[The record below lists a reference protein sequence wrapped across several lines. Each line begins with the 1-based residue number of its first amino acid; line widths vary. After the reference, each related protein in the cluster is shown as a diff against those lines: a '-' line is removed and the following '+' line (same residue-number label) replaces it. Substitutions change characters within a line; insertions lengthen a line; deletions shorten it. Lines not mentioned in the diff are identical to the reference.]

1 MQTKHEFLRRTAAVI
16 AAFFTLTFTGCGQT
30 PESPGSLHVSG
41 VISETTA
48 QSGQETAGVSEGGSF
63 TIHFIDVG
71 QADSALV
78 TCDGHSMLIDGGNAD
93 DSNLVYSV
101 LQRETEGHLDYV
113 IGTHAHED
121 HIGGLSGAFEADT
134 ADVTFCPVTEYD
146 SKAFRNFKARA
157 DERGGGITVPAV
169 GDTFTLGEATV
180 TVVAVNSV
188 PEDTNNTSIVI
199 RIVYGDTSFLFTG
212 DAEQETEEKIL
223 ESDQD
228 IESTVLKV
236 GHHGS
241 STSTSQA
248 FLDAVNP
255 TYAVISCG
263 KDNINTYNELC
274 EKVKRW
280 SAAYYEQDAP
290 AVTDEEYD
298 RAMHEIRDLEAA
310 HPELVTSDSPTQV
323 VGGKRVIG
331 IPVEHRV
338 PMLSLLDVFSGD
350 EVRDFTASVEKEYP
364 DATFSI
370 ERKIDGLSLS
380 LVYAKP
386 AGSDGKL
393 RLVQASTRGDGHVGE
408 DVTDNVKVLGIPV
421 NIQMPEGIWK
431 IELRG
436 ECYMSEEDF
445 EATNAK
451 QEAAGKKLFANPR
464 NCAAGTLRQSDP
476 AVAKERNLKV
486 FIFNVQSVNDGED
499 SSEFAD
505 SHCDQ
510 LCYLRDVCDFKTTY
524 YAHCNDTDSILAAIR
539 DIGEHRYDIDYPI
552 DGAVIKV
559 DEIDIRKKMGERTKT
574 PKWAIAFKYPAEE
587 KATVLRRIVLQTG
600 RTGRVTPVAEF
611 DPVQLAGTRVERAT
625 LNNADFIKNLDIRI
639 GDTIVLHK
647 SGDIIPKITMVEKE
661 KRPADAVPYDMSSQF
676 CPVCGEPIASVNGS
690 VDLYCTN
697 DACPAKTVNRIIH
710 FASKACMDI
719 KGLGPQIIQDLV
731 DSRFISNPVD
741 LYWLYEEESE
751 LIDMYGEKTAK
762 KLLAAIEN
770 SKTQNADRVLKGL
783 GYRLIGG
790 HVARALFTQ
799 CKATDGNLLGLS
811 ALYVDNIK
819 DYNIPGFSD
828 AIYAALDAMLSDPMF
843 KQEVTALY
851 KAGVNLDYHAPNAS
865 ASGSAEDAVSLAGKT
880 FVITGTLPTMSREEA
895 KTFIEAHG
903 GKVTGSVSKK
913 TSYLVAGE
921 AAGSKL
927 DKANTLGIPVL
938 DEAGL
943 KAMVNA

>member
-1 MQTKHEFLRRTAAVI
+1 M
-16 AAFFTLTFTGCGQT
+16 
-30 PESPGSLHVSG
+30 
-41 VISETTA
+41 
-48 QSGQETAGVSEGGSF
+48 
-63 TIHFIDVG
+63 
-71 QADSALV
+71 
-78 TCDGHSMLIDGGNAD
+78 
-93 DSNLVYSV
+93 
-101 LQRETEGHLDYV
+101 
-113 IGTHAHED
+113 
-121 HIGGLSGAFEADT
+121 
-134 ADVTFCPVTEYD
+134 TEY
-146 SKAFRNFKARA
+146 
-157 DERGGGITVPAV
+157 
-169 GDTFTLGEATV
+169 
-180 TVVAVNSV
+180 
-188 PEDTNNTSIVI
+188 
-199 RIVYGDTSFLFTG
+199 
-212 DAEQETEEKIL
+212 
-223 ESDQD
+223 
-228 IESTVLKV
+228 
-236 GHHGS
+236 
-241 STSTSQA
+241 
-248 FLDAVNP
+248 
-255 TYAVISCG
+255 
-263 KDNINTYNELC
+263 INTYNELC

-290 AVTDEEYD
+290 VVTDEEYD

-338 PMLSLLDVFSGD
+338 PMLSLLDVFSD
-350 EVRDFTASVEKEYP
+350 AEVRDFAASVAKEYP

-386 AGSDGKL
+386 VGSDGKL

-421 NIQMPEGIWK
+421 NIQMPDDIWK

-486 FIFNVQSVNDGED
+486 FIFNVQSVNNEED

-510 LCYLRDVCDFKTTY
+510 LNYLRDVCDFKTTY
-524 YAHCNDTDSILAAIR
+524 YAHCNDTDSILVAIR

-611 DPVQLAGTRVERAT
+611 DPVRLAGTSVERAT
-625 LNNADFIKNLDIRI
+625 LNNADFIKALDIRI

-661 KRPADAVPYDMSSQF
+661 KRPADAVPYDMSSQV

-731 DSRFISNPVD
+731 DNRLISNPVD
-741 LYWLYEEESE
+741 LYWLYEDESE

-762 KLLAAIEN
+762 KLLTAIEN

-843 KQEVTALY
+843 KREVTALY
-851 KAGVNLDYHAPNAS
+851 KAGVNLDYHAPTAS
-865 ASGSAEDAVSLAGKT
+865 ANGSAEDVVLLSGKT
-880 FVITGTLPTMSREEA
+880 FVITGTLPMMSREEA

-927 DKANTLGIPVL
+927 DKANALGIPVL

-943 KAMVNA
+943 KAMVNQ

>member
-1 MQTKHEFLRRTAAVI
+1 M
-16 AAFFTLTFTGCGQT
+16 
-30 PESPGSLHVSG
+30 
-41 VISETTA
+41 
-48 QSGQETAGVSEGGSF
+48 
-63 TIHFIDVG
+63 
-71 QADSALV
+71 
-78 TCDGHSMLIDGGNAD
+78 
-93 DSNLVYSV
+93 
-101 LQRETEGHLDYV
+101 
-113 IGTHAHED
+113 
-121 HIGGLSGAFEADT
+121 
-134 ADVTFCPVTEYD
+134 TEY
-146 SKAFRNFKARA
+146 
-157 DERGGGITVPAV
+157 
-169 GDTFTLGEATV
+169 
-180 TVVAVNSV
+180 
-188 PEDTNNTSIVI
+188 
-199 RIVYGDTSFLFTG
+199 
-212 DAEQETEEKIL
+212 
-223 ESDQD
+223 
-228 IESTVLKV
+228 
-236 GHHGS
+236 
-241 STSTSQA
+241 
-248 FLDAVNP
+248 
-255 TYAVISCG
+255 
-263 KDNINTYNELC
+263 INTYNELC

-338 PMLSLLDVFSGD
+338 PMLSLLDVFSD
-350 EVRDFTASVEKEYP
+350 AEVRDFAASVVKEYP

-386 AGSDGKL
+386 VGSDGKL

-421 NIQMPEGIWK
+421 NIQMPDDIWK

-486 FIFNVQSVNDGED
+486 FIFNVQSVNDEDD
-499 SSEFAD
+499 SSVFAD

-510 LCYLRDVCDFKTTY
+510 LNYLRDVCDFKTTY
-524 YAHCNDTDSILAAIR
+524 YAHCNDTDSILVPIR

-625 LNNADFIKNLDIRI
+625 LNNADFIKALDIRI

-661 KRPADAVPYDMSSQF
+661 KRPADAVPYDMSSQV
-676 CPVCGEPIASVNGS
+676 CPVCG
-690 VDLYCTN
+690 
-697 DACPAKTVNRIIH
+697 
-710 FASKACMDI
+710 
-719 KGLGPQIIQDLV
+719 
-731 DSRFISNPVD
+731 
-741 LYWLYEEESE
+741 
-751 LIDMYGEKTAK
+751 
-762 KLLAAIEN
+762 
-770 SKTQNADRVLKGL
+770 
-783 GYRLIGG
+783 
-790 HVARALFTQ
+790 
-799 CKATDGNLLGLS
+799 
-811 ALYVDNIK
+811 
-819 DYNIPGFSD
+819 
-828 AIYAALDAMLSDPMF
+828 
-843 KQEVTALY
+843 
-851 KAGVNLDYHAPNAS
+851 
-865 ASGSAEDAVSLAGKT
+865 
-880 FVITGTLPTMSREEA
+880 
-895 KTFIEAHG
+895 
-903 GKVTGSVSKK
+903 
-913 TSYLVAGE
+913 
-921 AAGSKL
+921 
-927 DKANTLGIPVL
+927 
-938 DEAGL
+938 
-943 KAMVNA
+943 

>member
-1 MQTKHEFLRRTAAVI
+1 MRIPLAYGEHKVDVLYGQRFYGTLENKPVTFNQEIRFLCLVVDNAKTVN
-16 AAFFTLTFTGCGQT
+16 
-30 PESPGSLHVSG
+30 
-41 VISETTA
+41 ETQNFKTIFCR
-48 QSGQETAGVSEGGSF
+48 SSF
-63 TIHFIDVG
+63 T
-71 QADSALV
+71 
-78 TCDGHSMLIDGGNAD
+78 
-93 DSNLVYSV
+93 SNSV
-101 LQRETEGHLDYV
+101 IEEMAQKLFDMFREN
-113 IGTHAHED
+113 
-121 HIGGLSGAFEADT
+121 
-134 ADVTFCPVTEYD
+134 VTE
-146 SKAFRNFKARA
+146 
-157 DERGGGITVPAV
+157 
-169 GDTFTLGEATV
+169 
-180 TVVAVNSV
+180 
-188 PEDTNNTSIVI
+188 EDKK
-199 RIVYGDTSFLFTG
+199 
-212 DAEQETEEKIL
+212 KIL
-223 ESDQD
+223 KGGYYDQ
-228 IESTVLKV
+228 TAR
-236 GHHGS
+236 
-241 STSTSQA
+241 QNA
-248 FLDAVNP
+248 FCRIIKGYKN
-255 TYAVISCG
+255 Y
-263 KDNINTYNELC
+263 
-274 EKVKRW
+274 R
-280 SAAYYEQDAP
+280 
-290 AVTDEEYD
+290 
-298 RAMHEIRDLEAA
+298 
-310 HPELVTSDSPTQV
+310 SP
-323 VGGKRVIG
+323 I
-331 IPVEHRV
+331 
-338 PMLSLLDVFSGD
+338 
-350 EVRDFTASVEKEYP
+350 
-364 DATFSI
+364 
-370 ERKIDGLSLS
+370 
-380 LVYAKP
+380 
-386 AGSDGKL
+386 
-393 RLVQASTRGDGHVGE
+393 
-408 DVTDNVKVLGIPV
+408 
-421 NIQMPEGIWK
+421 
-431 IELRG
+431 
-436 ECYMSEEDF
+436 
-445 EATNAK
+445 
-451 QEAAGKKLFANPR
+451 
-464 NCAAGTLRQSDP
+464 
-476 AVAKERNLKV
+476 
-486 FIFNVQSVNDGED
+486 
-499 SSEFAD
+499 
-505 SHCDQ
+505 
-510 LCYLRDVCDFKTTY
+510 
-524 YAHCNDTDSILAAIR
+524 DSI
-539 DIGEHRYDIDYPI
+539 
-552 DGAVIKV
+552 V
-559 DEIDIRKKMGERTKT
+559 DEIGKGSCFGLTSTNADELVVDYLANPTGWAERTKT

-661 KRPADAVPYDMSSQF
+661 KRPADAVPYDMSSQV

-741 LYWLYEEESE
+741 LYWLYEDESE

-819 DYNIPGFSD
+819 DCNIPGFSD

>member
-1 MQTKHEFLRRTAAVI
+1 M
-16 AAFFTLTFTGCGQT
+16 
-30 PESPGSLHVSG
+30 
-41 VISETTA
+41 
-48 QSGQETAGVSEGGSF
+48 
-63 TIHFIDVG
+63 
-71 QADSALV
+71 
-78 TCDGHSMLIDGGNAD
+78 
-93 DSNLVYSV
+93 
-101 LQRETEGHLDYV
+101 
-113 IGTHAHED
+113 
-121 HIGGLSGAFEADT
+121 
-134 ADVTFCPVTEYD
+134 TEY
-146 SKAFRNFKARA
+146 
-157 DERGGGITVPAV
+157 
-169 GDTFTLGEATV
+169 
-180 TVVAVNSV
+180 
-188 PEDTNNTSIVI
+188 
-199 RIVYGDTSFLFTG
+199 
-212 DAEQETEEKIL
+212 
-223 ESDQD
+223 
-228 IESTVLKV
+228 
-236 GHHGS
+236 
-241 STSTSQA
+241 
-248 FLDAVNP
+248 
-255 TYAVISCG
+255 
-263 KDNINTYNELC
+263 INTYNELC

-290 AVTDEEYD
+290 VVTDEEYD

-338 PMLSLLDVFSGD
+338 PMLSLLDVFSD
-350 EVRDFTASVEKEYP
+350 AEVRDFAASVAKEYP

-386 AGSDGKL
+386 VGSDGKL

-408 DVTDNVKVLGIPV
+408 DVTDNVKVLGIPI
-421 NIQMPEGIWK
+421 NIQMPDDIWK

-486 FIFNVQSVNDGED
+486 FIFNVQSVNDEDD

-510 LCYLRDVCDFKTTY
+510 LNYLRDVCDFKTTY
-524 YAHCNDTDSILAAIR
+524 YAHCNDTDSILVAIR
-539 DIGEHRYDIDYPI
+539 DIGEHRYDIDYPS

-611 DPVQLAGTRVERAT
+611 DPVRLAGTSVERAT
-625 LNNADFIKNLDIRI
+625 LNNADFIKALDIRI

-661 KRPADAVPYDMSSQF
+661 KRPADAVPYDMSSQV

-731 DSRFISNPVD
+731 DNRLISNPVD
-741 LYWLYEEESE
+741 LYWLYEDESE

-762 KLLAAIEN
+762 KLLTAIEN

-811 ALYVDNIK
+811 VLYVDNIK
-819 DYNIPGFSD
+819 DCNIPGFSD

-843 KQEVTALY
+843 KREATALY
-851 KAGVNLDYHAPNAS
+851 KAGVNLDYHAPTAS
-865 ASGSAEDAVSLAGKT
+865 ANCSAEDAVLLSGKT

-927 DKANTLGIPVL
+927 DKANALGIPVL

-943 KAMVNA
+943 KAMVNQ

>member
-1 MQTKHEFLRRTAAVI
+1 M
-16 AAFFTLTFTGCGQT
+16 
-30 PESPGSLHVSG
+30 
-41 VISETTA
+41 
-48 QSGQETAGVSEGGSF
+48 
-63 TIHFIDVG
+63 
-71 QADSALV
+71 
-78 TCDGHSMLIDGGNAD
+78 
-93 DSNLVYSV
+93 
-101 LQRETEGHLDYV
+101 
-113 IGTHAHED
+113 
-121 HIGGLSGAFEADT
+121 
-134 ADVTFCPVTEYD
+134 TEY
-146 SKAFRNFKARA
+146 
-157 DERGGGITVPAV
+157 
-169 GDTFTLGEATV
+169 
-180 TVVAVNSV
+180 
-188 PEDTNNTSIVI
+188 
-199 RIVYGDTSFLFTG
+199 
-212 DAEQETEEKIL
+212 
-223 ESDQD
+223 
-228 IESTVLKV
+228 
-236 GHHGS
+236 
-241 STSTSQA
+241 
-248 FLDAVNP
+248 
-255 TYAVISCG
+255 
-263 KDNINTYNELC
+263 INTYNELC

-290 AVTDEEYD
+290 VVTDEEYD

-338 PMLSLLDVFSGD
+338 PMLSLLDVFSD
-350 EVRDFTASVEKEYP
+350 AEVHDFAASVTKEYP

-386 AGSDGKL
+386 AGSDEKL

-421 NIQMPEGIWK
+421 NIQMPDGIWK

-486 FIFNVQSVNDGED
+486 FIFNVQSVNDEED

-510 LCYLRDVCDFKTTY
+510 LNYLRDVCNFKTTY
-524 YAHCNDTDSILAAIR
+524 YAHCNDTDSILVAIR

-611 DPVQLAGTRVERAT
+611 DPVRLAGTSVERAT
-625 LNNADFIKNLDIRI
+625 LNNADFIKALDIRI

-661 KRPADAVPYDMSSQF
+661 KRPADAVPYDMSSQV

-731 DSRFISNPVD
+731 DNRLISNPVD
-741 LYWLYEEESE
+741 LYWLYEDESE

-762 KLLAAIEN
+762 KLLTAIEN
-770 SKTQNADRVLKGL
+770 SKTKNADRVLKGL

-811 ALYVDNIK
+811 VLYVDNIK
-819 DYNIPGFSD
+819 DCNIPGFSD

-843 KQEVTALY
+843 KREVTALY
-851 KAGVNLDYHAPNAS
+851 KAGVNLDYHAPTAS
-865 ASGSAEDAVSLAGKT
+865 ANGSAEDAVLLSGKT

-927 DKANTLGIPVL
+927 DKANALGIPVL

-943 KAMVNA
+943 KAMVNG

>member
-1 MQTKHEFLRRTAAVI
+1 M
-16 AAFFTLTFTGCGQT
+16 
-30 PESPGSLHVSG
+30 
-41 VISETTA
+41 
-48 QSGQETAGVSEGGSF
+48 
-63 TIHFIDVG
+63 
-71 QADSALV
+71 
-78 TCDGHSMLIDGGNAD
+78 
-93 DSNLVYSV
+93 
-101 LQRETEGHLDYV
+101 
-113 IGTHAHED
+113 
-121 HIGGLSGAFEADT
+121 
-134 ADVTFCPVTEYD
+134 TEY
-146 SKAFRNFKARA
+146 
-157 DERGGGITVPAV
+157 
-169 GDTFTLGEATV
+169 
-180 TVVAVNSV
+180 
-188 PEDTNNTSIVI
+188 
-199 RIVYGDTSFLFTG
+199 
-212 DAEQETEEKIL
+212 
-223 ESDQD
+223 
-228 IESTVLKV
+228 
-236 GHHGS
+236 
-241 STSTSQA
+241 
-248 FLDAVNP
+248 
-255 TYAVISCG
+255 
-263 KDNINTYNELC
+263 INTYNELC

-338 PMLSLLDVFSGD
+338 PMLSLLDVFSD
-350 EVRDFTASVEKEYP
+350 AEVRDFAASVVKEYP

-386 AGSDGKL
+386 VGSDGKL

-421 NIQMPEGIWK
+421 NIQMPDGIWK

-445 EATNAK
+445 E
-451 QEAAGKKLFANPR
+451 
-464 NCAAGTLRQSDP
+464 
-476 AVAKERNLKV
+476 
-486 FIFNVQSVNDGED
+486 
-499 SSEFAD
+499 
-505 SHCDQ
+505 
-510 LCYLRDVCDFKTTY
+510 
-524 YAHCNDTDSILAAIR
+524 
-539 DIGEHRYDIDYPI
+539 
-552 DGAVIKV
+552 
-559 DEIDIRKKMGERTKT
+559 
-574 PKWAIAFKYPAEE
+574 
-587 KATVLRRIVLQTG
+587 
-600 RTGRVTPVAEF
+600 
-611 DPVQLAGTRVERAT
+611 GTRVERAT
-625 LNNADFIKNLDIRI
+625 LNNADFIKALDIRI

-661 KRPADAVPYDMSSQF
+661 KRSADAVPYDMSSQV
-676 CPVCGEPIASVNGS
+676 CPVCGEPIASMNGS

-731 DSRFISNPVD
+731 DNRLISNPVD
-741 LYWLYEEESE
+741 LYWLYEDESE

-762 KLLAAIEN
+762 KLLTAIEN

-811 ALYVDNIK
+811 VLYVDNIK
-819 DYNIPGFSD
+819 DCNIPGFSD

-843 KQEVTALY
+843 KREVTALY
-851 KAGVNLDYHAPNAS
+851 KAGVNLDYHAPTAS
-865 ASGSAEDAVSLAGKT
+865 ANGSAEDAVSLSGKT

-927 DKANTLGIPVL
+927 DKANALGIPIL

-943 KAMVNA
+943 KAMVNQ

>member
-1 MQTKHEFLRRTAAVI
+1 M
-16 AAFFTLTFTGCGQT
+16 
-30 PESPGSLHVSG
+30 
-41 VISETTA
+41 
-48 QSGQETAGVSEGGSF
+48 
-63 TIHFIDVG
+63 
-71 QADSALV
+71 
-78 TCDGHSMLIDGGNAD
+78 
-93 DSNLVYSV
+93 
-101 LQRETEGHLDYV
+101 
-113 IGTHAHED
+113 
-121 HIGGLSGAFEADT
+121 
-134 ADVTFCPVTEYD
+134 TEY
-146 SKAFRNFKARA
+146 
-157 DERGGGITVPAV
+157 
-169 GDTFTLGEATV
+169 
-180 TVVAVNSV
+180 
-188 PEDTNNTSIVI
+188 
-199 RIVYGDTSFLFTG
+199 
-212 DAEQETEEKIL
+212 
-223 ESDQD
+223 
-228 IESTVLKV
+228 
-236 GHHGS
+236 
-241 STSTSQA
+241 
-248 FLDAVNP
+248 
-255 TYAVISCG
+255 
-263 KDNINTYNELC
+263 INTYNELC

-290 AVTDEEYD
+290 VVTDEEYD

-310 HPELVTSDSPTQV
+310 HPGLVTSDSPTQV

-338 PMLSLLDVFSGD
+338 PMLSLLDVFSYA
-350 EVRDFTASVEKEYP
+350 EVCDFAASVAKEYP

-386 AGSDGKL
+386 VGSDGKL

-421 NIQMPEGIWK
+421 NIQMPDDIWK

-486 FIFNVQSVNDGED
+486 FIFNVQSVNDEED

-510 LCYLRDVCDFKTTY
+510 LNYLRDVCNFKTTY
-524 YAHCNDTDSILAAIR
+524 YAHCNDTDSILVAIR

-611 DPVQLAGTRVERAT
+611 DPVRLAGTSVERAT
-625 LNNADFIKNLDIRI
+625 LNNADFIKALDIRI

-661 KRPADAVPYDMSSQF
+661 KRPADAVPYDMSSQV

-731 DSRFISNPVD
+731 DNRLISNPVD
-741 LYWLYEEESE
+741 LYWLYEDESE

-819 DYNIPGFSD
+819 DCNIPGFSD

>member
-1 MQTKHEFLRRTAAVI
+1 MT
-16 AAFFTLTFTGCGQT
+16 
-30 PESPGSLHVSG
+30 
-41 VISETTA
+41 
-48 QSGQETAGVSEGGSF
+48 
-63 TIHFIDVG
+63 
-71 QADSALV
+71 
-78 TCDGHSMLIDGGNAD
+78 
-93 DSNLVYSV
+93 
-101 LQRETEGHLDYV
+101 DY
-113 IGTHAHED
+113 
-121 HIGGLSGAFEADT
+121 
-134 ADVTFCPVTEYD
+134 
-146 SKAFRNFKARA
+146 
-157 DERGGGITVPAV
+157 
-169 GDTFTLGEATV
+169 
-180 TVVAVNSV
+180 
-188 PEDTNNTSIVI
+188 
-199 RIVYGDTSFLFTG
+199 
-212 DAEQETEEKIL
+212 
-223 ESDQD
+223 
-228 IESTVLKV
+228 
-236 GHHGS
+236 
-241 STSTSQA
+241 
-248 FLDAVNP
+248 
-255 TYAVISCG
+255 
-263 KDNINTYNELC
+263 INTYNELC

-338 PMLSLLDVFSGD
+338 PMLSLLDVFSDD

-364 DATFSI
+364 DVTFSI

-386 AGSDGKL
+386 ASSNGKL
-393 RLVQASTRGDGHVGE
+393 RLVQASTRGDGHIGE

-476 AVAKERNLKV
+476 AIAKERNLKV

-510 LCYLRDVCDFKTTY
+510 LNYLRDVCDFKTTY
-524 YAHCNDTDSILAAIR
+524 YAHCNDTKSILAAIH

-559 DEIDIRKKMGERTKT
+559 DEVDIRKRMGERTKT

-625 LNNADFIKNLDIRI
+625 LNNAAFIKNLDIRI

-647 SGDIIPKITMVEKE
+647 SGDIIPKITMVELG
-661 KRPADAVPYDMSSQF
+661 KRPADAVPYDMTSQV

-697 DACPAKTVNRIIH
+697 DSCPAKTVNRIIH

-719 KGLGPQIIQDLV
+719 KGLGSQIIQDLV

-741 LYWLYEEESE
+741 LYELYEEESE

-811 ALYVDNIK
+811 ALSVDYIK
-819 DYNIPGFSD
+819 AYNIPGFSD

-843 KQEVTALY
+843 KQEVAALY
-851 KAGVNLDYHAPNAS
+851 NAGVNLDYHAPNAS
-865 ASGSAEDAVSLAGKT
+865 ANGSAEDAVSLSGKT

-903 GKVTGSVSKK
+903 GKVTSSVSKK

-927 DKANTLGIPVL
+927 DKANALGIPVL

-943 KAMVNA
+943 KAMVNG

>member
-1 MQTKHEFLRRTAAVI
+1 M
-16 AAFFTLTFTGCGQT
+16 
-30 PESPGSLHVSG
+30 
-41 VISETTA
+41 
-48 QSGQETAGVSEGGSF
+48 
-63 TIHFIDVG
+63 
-71 QADSALV
+71 
-78 TCDGHSMLIDGGNAD
+78 
-93 DSNLVYSV
+93 
-101 LQRETEGHLDYV
+101 
-113 IGTHAHED
+113 
-121 HIGGLSGAFEADT
+121 
-134 ADVTFCPVTEYD
+134 TEY
-146 SKAFRNFKARA
+146 
-157 DERGGGITVPAV
+157 
-169 GDTFTLGEATV
+169 
-180 TVVAVNSV
+180 
-188 PEDTNNTSIVI
+188 
-199 RIVYGDTSFLFTG
+199 
-212 DAEQETEEKIL
+212 
-223 ESDQD
+223 
-228 IESTVLKV
+228 
-236 GHHGS
+236 
-241 STSTSQA
+241 
-248 FLDAVNP
+248 
-255 TYAVISCG
+255 
-263 KDNINTYNELC
+263 INTYNELC

-290 AVTDEEYD
+290 VVTDEEYD

-338 PMLSLLDVFSGD
+338 PMLSLLDVFSD
-350 EVRDFTASVEKEYP
+350 AEVRDFAASVAKEYP

-386 AGSDGKL
+386 VGSDGKL

-421 NIQMPEGIWK
+421 NIQMPDGIWK

-476 AVAKERNLKV
+476 AIAKERNLKV
-486 FIFNVQSVNDGED
+486 FIFNVQSVNDKED

-510 LCYLRDVCDFKTTY
+510 LNYLRDVCDFKTTY

-611 DPVQLAGTRVERAT
+611 DPVRLAGTSVERAT
-625 LNNADFIKNLDIRI
+625 LNNADFIKALDIRI

-661 KRPADAVPYDMSSQF
+661 KRPADAMPYDMSSQV

-731 DSRFISNPVD
+731 DNRLISNPVD
-741 LYWLYEEESE
+741 LYWLYEDESE

-762 KLLAAIEN
+762 KLLTAIEN

-811 ALYVDNIK
+811 VLYVDNIK
-819 DYNIPGFSD
+819 DCNISGFSD

-843 KQEVTALY
+843 KREVTALY
-851 KAGVNLDYHAPNAS
+851 KAGVNLDYHAPTAS
-865 ASGSAEDAVSLAGKT
+865 ANGSAEDAVLLSGKT
-880 FVITGTLPTMSREEA
+880 FVITGTLPTMSCEEA

-927 DKANTLGIPVL
+927 DKANALGIPVL

-943 KAMVNA
+943 KAMVNQ

>member
-1 MQTKHEFLRRTAAVI
+1 M
-16 AAFFTLTFTGCGQT
+16 
-30 PESPGSLHVSG
+30 
-41 VISETTA
+41 
-48 QSGQETAGVSEGGSF
+48 
-63 TIHFIDVG
+63 
-71 QADSALV
+71 
-78 TCDGHSMLIDGGNAD
+78 
-93 DSNLVYSV
+93 
-101 LQRETEGHLDYV
+101 
-113 IGTHAHED
+113 
-121 HIGGLSGAFEADT
+121 
-134 ADVTFCPVTEYD
+134 TEY
-146 SKAFRNFKARA
+146 
-157 DERGGGITVPAV
+157 
-169 GDTFTLGEATV
+169 
-180 TVVAVNSV
+180 
-188 PEDTNNTSIVI
+188 
-199 RIVYGDTSFLFTG
+199 
-212 DAEQETEEKIL
+212 
-223 ESDQD
+223 
-228 IESTVLKV
+228 
-236 GHHGS
+236 
-241 STSTSQA
+241 
-248 FLDAVNP
+248 
-255 TYAVISCG
+255 
-263 KDNINTYNELC
+263 INTYNELC

-290 AVTDEEYD
+290 VVTDEEYD

-310 HPELVTSDSPTQV
+310 HPELVASDSPTQV

-338 PMLSLLDVFSGD
+338 PMLSLLDVFSD
-350 EVRDFTASVEKEYP
+350 AEVRDFAASVAKEYP

-386 AGSDGKL
+386 VGSDGKL

-486 FIFNVQSVNDGED
+486 FIFNVQSVNDEED

-510 LCYLRDVCDFKTTY
+510 LNYLRDVCNFKTTY
-524 YAHCNDTDSILAAIR
+524 YAHCNDTDSILVAIR

-611 DPVQLAGTRVERAT
+611 DPVRLAGTSVERAT
-625 LNNADFIKNLDIRI
+625 LNNADFIKALDIRI

-661 KRPADAVPYDMSSQF
+661 KRPADAVPYDMSSQV

-731 DSRFISNPVD
+731 DNRLISNPVD
-741 LYWLYEEESE
+741 LYWLYEDESE

-762 KLLAAIEN
+762 KLLTAIEN

-811 ALYVDNIK
+811 VLYVDNIK
-819 DYNIPGFSD
+819 DCNIPGFSD

-843 KQEVTALY
+843 KREVTALY
-851 KAGVNLDYHAPNAS
+851 KAGVNLDYHAPTAS
-865 ASGSAEDAVSLAGKT
+865 ANGSAEDAVLLSGKT

-927 DKANTLGIPVL
+927 DKANALGIPVL

-943 KAMVNA
+943 KAMVNQ

>member
-1 MQTKHEFLRRTAAVI
+1 M
-16 AAFFTLTFTGCGQT
+16 
-30 PESPGSLHVSG
+30 
-41 VISETTA
+41 
-48 QSGQETAGVSEGGSF
+48 
-63 TIHFIDVG
+63 
-71 QADSALV
+71 DS
-78 TCDGHSMLIDGGNAD
+78 
-93 DSNLVYSV
+93 Y
-101 LQRETEGHLDYV
+101 
-113 IGTHAHED
+113 
-121 HIGGLSGAFEADT
+121 
-134 ADVTFCPVTEYD
+134 
-146 SKAFRNFKARA
+146 
-157 DERGGGITVPAV
+157 
-169 GDTFTLGEATV
+169 
-180 TVVAVNSV
+180 
-188 PEDTNNTSIVI
+188 
-199 RIVYGDTSFLFTG
+199 
-212 DAEQETEEKIL
+212 
-223 ESDQD
+223 
-228 IESTVLKV
+228 IE
-236 GHHGS
+236 
-241 STSTSQA
+241 
-248 FLDAVNP
+248 
-255 TYAVISCG
+255 
-263 KDNINTYNELC
+263 TYNNLC
-274 EKVKRW
+274 AKAKAW

-290 AVTDEEYD
+290 VVTDEEYD
-298 RAMHEIRDLEAA
+298 KVMHKIRKIEDE

-350 EVRDFTASVEKEYP
+350 EVRDFTASVMKEYP
-364 DATFSI
+364 DTTFSI

-386 AGSDGKL
+386 AGSDEKL

-421 NIQMPEGIWK
+421 NIQMPDGIWK

-486 FIFNVQSVNDGED
+486 FIFNVQSVNDEED

-510 LCYLRDVCDFKTTY
+510 LNYLRDVCNFKTTY
-524 YAHCNDTDSILAAIR
+524 YAHCNDTDSILVAIR

-587 KATVLRRIVLQTG
+587 KATILRRIVLQTG

-611 DPVQLAGTRVERAT
+611 DPVRLAGTSVERAT
-625 LNNADFIKNLDIRI
+625 LNNADFIKALDIRI

-661 KRPADAVPYDMSSQF
+661 KRPADAVPYDMSSQV

-731 DSRFISNPVD
+731 DNRLISNPVD
-741 LYWLYEEESE
+741 LYWLYEDESE

-762 KLLAAIEN
+762 KLLTAIEN

-790 HVARALFTQ
+790 HVARALLTQ

-811 ALYVDNIK
+811 VLYVDNIK
-819 DYNIPGFSD
+819 DCNIPGFSD

-843 KQEVTALY
+843 KREVTALY
-851 KAGVNLDYHAPNAS
+851 KAGVNLDYHAPTAS
-865 ASGSAEDAVSLAGKT
+865 ANGSAEDAVLLSGKT

-913 TSYLVAGE
+913 TSYLVTGE

-927 DKANTLGIPVL
+927 DKANALGIPVL

-943 KAMVNA
+943 KAMVNQ

>member
-1 MQTKHEFLRRTAAVI
+1 M
-16 AAFFTLTFTGCGQT
+16 
-30 PESPGSLHVSG
+30 
-41 VISETTA
+41 
-48 QSGQETAGVSEGGSF
+48 
-63 TIHFIDVG
+63 
-71 QADSALV
+71 DS
-78 TCDGHSMLIDGGNAD
+78 
-93 DSNLVYSV
+93 Y
-101 LQRETEGHLDYV
+101 
-113 IGTHAHED
+113 
-121 HIGGLSGAFEADT
+121 
-134 ADVTFCPVTEYD
+134 
-146 SKAFRNFKARA
+146 
-157 DERGGGITVPAV
+157 
-169 GDTFTLGEATV
+169 
-180 TVVAVNSV
+180 
-188 PEDTNNTSIVI
+188 
-199 RIVYGDTSFLFTG
+199 
-212 DAEQETEEKIL
+212 
-223 ESDQD
+223 
-228 IESTVLKV
+228 IE
-236 GHHGS
+236 
-241 STSTSQA
+241 
-248 FLDAVNP
+248 
-255 TYAVISCG
+255 
-263 KDNINTYNELC
+263 TYNNLC
-274 EKVKRW
+274 AKAKAW

-290 AVTDEEYD
+290 VVTDEEYD
-298 RAMHEIRDLEAA
+298 KVMHKIRKIEDE

-350 EVRDFTASVEKEYP
+350 EVRDFTASVMKEYP
-364 DATFSI
+364 DTTFSI

-386 AGSDGKL
+386 AGSDEKL

-421 NIQMPEGIWK
+421 NIQMPDGIWK

-486 FIFNVQSVNDGED
+486 FIFNVQSVNDEED

-510 LCYLRDVCDFKTTY
+510 LNYLRDVCNFKTTY
-524 YAHCNDTDSILAAIR
+524 YAHCNDTDSILVAIR

-587 KATVLRRIVLQTG
+587 KATILRRIVLQTG
-600 RTGRVTPVAEF
+600 RTGRVTPVTEF
-611 DPVQLAGTRVERAT
+611 DPVRLAGTSVERAT
-625 LNNADFIKNLDIRI
+625 LNNADFIKALDIRI

-661 KRPADAVPYDMSSQF
+661 KRPADAVPYDMSSQV

-731 DSRFISNPVD
+731 DNRLISNPVD
-741 LYWLYEEESE
+741 LYWLYEDESE

-762 KLLAAIEN
+762 SCLQPSRTPRPRTQTVYLKVSAIVL
-770 SKTQNADRVLKGL
+770 SAVMLRVLCL
-783 GYRLIGG
+783 
-790 HVARALFTQ
+790 
-799 CKATDGNLLGLS
+799 LS
-811 ALYVDNIK
+811 ARQRTETY
-819 DYNIPGFSD
+819 
-828 AIYAALDAMLSDPMF
+828 
-843 KQEVTALY
+843 
-851 KAGVNLDYHAPNAS
+851 
-865 ASGSAEDAVSLAGKT
+865 
-880 FVITGTLPTMSREEA
+880 
-895 KTFIEAHG
+895 
-903 GKVTGSVSKK
+903 SVC
-913 TSYLVAGE
+913 LFC
-921 AAGSKL
+921 
-927 DKANTLGIPVL
+927 
-938 DEAGL
+938 
-943 KAMVNA
+943 M

>member
-1 MQTKHEFLRRTAAVI
+1 M
-16 AAFFTLTFTGCGQT
+16 
-30 PESPGSLHVSG
+30 
-41 VISETTA
+41 
-48 QSGQETAGVSEGGSF
+48 
-63 TIHFIDVG
+63 
-71 QADSALV
+71 
-78 TCDGHSMLIDGGNAD
+78 
-93 DSNLVYSV
+93 
-101 LQRETEGHLDYV
+101 
-113 IGTHAHED
+113 
-121 HIGGLSGAFEADT
+121 
-134 ADVTFCPVTEYD
+134 TEY
-146 SKAFRNFKARA
+146 
-157 DERGGGITVPAV
+157 
-169 GDTFTLGEATV
+169 
-180 TVVAVNSV
+180 
-188 PEDTNNTSIVI
+188 
-199 RIVYGDTSFLFTG
+199 
-212 DAEQETEEKIL
+212 
-223 ESDQD
+223 
-228 IESTVLKV
+228 
-236 GHHGS
+236 
-241 STSTSQA
+241 
-248 FLDAVNP
+248 
-255 TYAVISCG
+255 
-263 KDNINTYNELC
+263 INTYNELC

-290 AVTDEEYD
+290 VVTDEEYD

-310 HPELVTSDSPTQV
+310 HPGLVTSDSPTQV

-338 PMLSLLDVFSGD
+338 PMLSLLDVFSYA
-350 EVRDFTASVEKEYP
+350 EVCDFAASVAKEYP

-386 AGSDGKL
+386 VGSDGKL

-421 NIQMPEGIWK
+421 NIQMPDDIWK

-486 FIFNVQSVNDGED
+486 FIFNVQSVNDEED

-510 LCYLRDVCDFKTTY
+510 LNYLRDVCNFKTTY
-524 YAHCNDTDSILAAIR
+524 YAHCNDTDSILVAIR

-611 DPVQLAGTRVERAT
+611 DPVRLAGTSVERAT
-625 LNNADFIKNLDIRI
+625 LNNADFIKALDIRI

-661 KRPADAVPYDMSSQF
+661 KRPADAVPYDMSSQV

-731 DSRFISNPVD
+731 DNRLISNPVD
-741 LYWLYEEESE
+741 LYWLYEDESE

-762 KLLAAIEN
+762 KLLTAIEN

-811 ALYVDNIK
+811 VLYVDNIK
-819 DYNIPGFSD
+819 DCNIPGFSD

-843 KQEVTALY
+843 KREVTALY
-851 KAGVNLDYHAPNAS
+851 KAGVNLDYHAPTAS
-865 ASGSAEDAVSLAGKT
+865 ANGSAEDAVSLSGKT

-927 DKANTLGIPVL
+927 EKANALGIPVL

-943 KAMVNA
+943 KAMVNQ

>member
-1 MQTKHEFLRRTAAVI
+1 M
-16 AAFFTLTFTGCGQT
+16 
-30 PESPGSLHVSG
+30 
-41 VISETTA
+41 
-48 QSGQETAGVSEGGSF
+48 
-63 TIHFIDVG
+63 
-71 QADSALV
+71 
-78 TCDGHSMLIDGGNAD
+78 
-93 DSNLVYSV
+93 
-101 LQRETEGHLDYV
+101 
-113 IGTHAHED
+113 
-121 HIGGLSGAFEADT
+121 
-134 ADVTFCPVTEYD
+134 TEY
-146 SKAFRNFKARA
+146 
-157 DERGGGITVPAV
+157 
-169 GDTFTLGEATV
+169 
-180 TVVAVNSV
+180 
-188 PEDTNNTSIVI
+188 
-199 RIVYGDTSFLFTG
+199 
-212 DAEQETEEKIL
+212 
-223 ESDQD
+223 
-228 IESTVLKV
+228 
-236 GHHGS
+236 
-241 STSTSQA
+241 
-248 FLDAVNP
+248 
-255 TYAVISCG
+255 
-263 KDNINTYNELC
+263 INTYNELC

-290 AVTDEEYD
+290 VVTDEEYD

-338 PMLSLLDVFSGD
+338 PMLSLLDVFSD
-350 EVRDFTASVEKEYP
+350 AEVRDFAASVAKEYLN
-364 DATFSI
+364 ATFSI

-386 AGSDGKL
+386 VGSDGKL

-408 DVTDNVKVLGIPV
+408 DVTDNVKVLGIPI
-421 NIQMPEGIWK
+421 NIQMPDDIWK

-486 FIFNVQSVNDGED
+486 FIFNVQSVNDEDD

-510 LCYLRDVCDFKTTY
+510 LNYLRDVCDFKTTY
-524 YAHCNDTDSILAAIR
+524 YAHCNDTDSILVAIR

-611 DPVQLAGTRVERAT
+611 DPVRLAGTSVERAT
-625 LNNADFIKNLDIRI
+625 LNNADFIKALDIRI

-661 KRPADAVPYDMSSQF
+661 KRPADAMPYDMSSQV

-731 DSRFISNPVD
+731 DNRLISNPVD
-741 LYWLYEEESE
+741 LYWLYEDESE

-762 KLLAAIEN
+762 KLLTAIEN

-811 ALYVDNIK
+811 VLYVDNIK
-819 DYNIPGFSD
+819 DCNIPGFSD

-843 KQEVTALY
+843 KREVTALY
-851 KAGVNLDYHAPNAS
+851 KAGVNLDYHAPTAS
-865 ASGSAEDAVSLAGKT
+865 ANGSAEDAVLLSGKT

-927 DKANTLGIPVL
+927 DKANALGIPVL

-943 KAMVNA
+943 KAMVNQ